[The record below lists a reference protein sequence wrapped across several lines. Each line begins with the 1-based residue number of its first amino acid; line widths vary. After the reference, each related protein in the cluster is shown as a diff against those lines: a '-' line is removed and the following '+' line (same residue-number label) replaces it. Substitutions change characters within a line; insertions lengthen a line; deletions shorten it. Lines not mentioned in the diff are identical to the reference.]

1 MAWPTKP
8 SGTMQIERRSEP
20 YCTDAM
26 KKRWTEHV
34 LPKYATR
41 LGALMPILHDVQH
54 AYRHVPHQAQL
65 EVAQFLGIS
74 PAEVLDTVSFYDEFT
89 VEQRG
94 VVTIGVCH
102 SIACEQCGCGS
113 KALLERA
120 SDRLGIVPGETTDD
134 GRFTLIAMDCLGSC
148 DTAPVA
154 LFNETLHENL
164 DAAAL
169 DRLIDEARRAEP
181 AHAAGHGG
189 HR

>member
-8 SGTMQIERRSEP
+8 SGTMQIERRAEP

-26 KKRWTEHV
+26 KRRWTEHV

-41 LGALMPILHDVQH
+41 LGALMPVLHDLQH
-54 AYRHVPHQAQL
+54 EYRHVPHPAQL

-120 SDRLGIVPGETTDD
+120 AERLGIVPGETTDD
-134 GRFTLIAMDCLGSC
+134 GQFTLIPMECLGSC

-164 DAAAL
+164 DVAGL
-169 DRLIDEARRAEP
+169 DRLIDAARHVAP
-181 AHAAGHGG
+181 AHGG
-189 HR
+189 HH

>member
-8 SGTMQIERRSEP
+8 SGTMQIARRAEP
-20 YCTDAM
+20 YCTAAM
-26 KKRWTEHV
+26 KDRWTRDV

-65 EVAQFLGIS
+65 EVAEFLGIAPS
-74 PAEVLDTVSFYDEFT
+74 DVLDTVSFYDEFT

-102 SIACEQCGCGS
+102 SIACEQCGCTS
-113 KALLERA
+113 TKLLDRA
-120 SDRLGIVPGETTDD
+120 RERLGIGTGETTDD
-134 GRFTLIAMDCLGSC
+134 GKFTLIAMDCLGSC

-164 DAAAL
+164 TVDAL
-169 DRLIDEARRAEP
+169 DRLIDEAR
-181 AHAAGHGG
+181 HASPGG
-189 HR
+189 HH